1 MEQKIFIEA
10 SYIYDIHTGGK
21 LLQLLLL
28 KICESFRFG
37 QIKKLEM

>member
-21 LLQLLLL
+21 LFAAAAFEDL
-28 KICESFRFG
+28 
-37 QIKKLEM
+37 